1 MAAFRPRNA
10 PPPKA
15 AKRHGERGC
24 EEACDQ
30 EPRGHRQVQT
40 RSAGRQ
46 CARTAHP
53 LAFSS
58 APAPPAG
65 SRSIPVGAVQA
76 LYVLYRVVYLWATF
90 SLWHMGGFAL
100 LLAVY
105 GVVWFMLTKAAEPV
119 CVRRPA
125 PAQHPP
131 STAAQH
137 RRPAQQHPVLPRE
150 SRAARAPGC
159 TGCRREAKHNV
170 PRACAAGTRL
180 SRMAA
185 RSSAAATTSTRRP
198 AHYGYTY
205 YARRA

>member
-1 MAAFRPRNA
+1 MCAHRAPTGVLQCTGTTSWIPIHSRRRCAGAVRALPR
-10 PPPKA
+10 
-15 AKRHGERGC
+15 R
-24 EEACDQ
+24 
-30 EPRGHRQVQT
+30 V
-40 RSAGRQ
+40 
-46 CARTAHP
+46 
-53 LAFSS
+53 
-58 APAPPAG
+58 
-65 SRSIPVGAVQA
+65 PVG
-76 LYVLYRVVYLWATF
+76 
-90 SLWHMGGFAL
+90 L
-100 LLAVY
+100 LLALAH
-105 GVVWFMLTKAAEPV
+105 GRFRSAARRLRRRLV
-119 CVRRPA
+119 HANQGSGACVRPPPSTRPA
-125 PAQHPP
+125 P
-131 STAAQH
+131 AQH